1 MSNDTAMILNNL
13 ITTSKDGE
21 EGFRIAAENA
31 SNPTL
36 KQTLLERAESC
47 KQAAEV
53 LQAHVAGLGAAPAE
67 SGSVLG
73 AVHRRWVDLK
83 SLFTGHDD
91 HAILIEC
98 EGGEDVAKASY
109 EKALA
114 EDLPEDIRII
124 VQYQYEGVLK
134 NHDLV
139 RDLRDQ
145 YAAKKENSS
154 LRN

>member
-31 SNPTL
+31 SDPTL

-47 KQAAEV
+47 KEAAEV
-53 LQAHVAGLGAAPAE
+53 LQAHVAELGVTPAE

-83 SLFTGHDD
+83 SLFTGHSD
-91 HAILIEC
+91 HAILVEC
-98 EGGEDVAKASY
+98 ERGEDVAKASY
-109 EKALA
+109 AQALN
-114 EDLPEDIRII
+114 EDLPEEIRII
-124 VQYQYEGVLK
+124 VQDQYEGVLK
-134 NHDLV
+134 NHNLI
-139 RDLRDQ
+139 RDLRDK
-145 YAAKKENSS
+145 YAAQKEN
-154 LRN
+154 